1 MRVCD
6 SIMNNRIIARHPIL
20 GLLVMLF
27 VGLVACYLC
36 FDLKYLHYLVFS
48 RGVTAQSTWFWPIF
62 GGFILLTLY
71 CLKEIFLPKKLLL
84 ADASGLVFGHRA
96 LRRKVR
102 VAWKDVQDMRITQIT
117 TSTGSGRGSMEAIR
131 FVVRTSENLGGVVSN
146 MSQGQ
151 GNIVSLAAC
160 LFEDD
165 VGETLDNLC
174 AMQTMALQPPASSS
188 RKTK

>member
-1 MRVCD
+1 MK
-6 SIMNNRIIARHPIL
+6 NRIIARYPIM
-20 GLLVMLF
+20 GLLVMLLISLF
-27 VGLVACYLC
+27 ACYLC
-36 FDLKYLHYLVFS
+36 FDLKYLHYLAFS
-48 RGVTAQSTWFWPIF
+48 RGVTAQSHWFWAIF

-84 ADASGLVFGHRA
+84 ADATGLVFGHRA

-102 VAWKDVQDMRITQIT
+102 VAWQDIQDMRINQIT
-117 TSTGSGRGSMEAIR
+117 TSTGNGRGSMEAIR
-131 FVVRTSENLGGVVSN
+131 FVVRTSENLGGLVSG
-146 MSQGQ
+146 MSQGD

-165 VGETLDNLC
+165 AGETLDNLR
-174 AMQTMALQPPASSS
+174 AMQTMALQHSASSS